1 MSGNEG
7 EEKMI
12 RIMSKEIR
20 GELCEN
26 YKIIILTLTKKKIYN
41 RLCVI
46 DNQLC
51 IFFLYIIEYLF
62 TKHNQLFKYFLLS

>member
-26 YKIIILTLTKKKIYN
+26 YKIIILTLTKKK
-41 RLCVI
+41 
-46 DNQLC
+46 
-51 IFFLYIIEYLF
+51 YIIDYV
-62 TKHNQLFKYFLLS
+62 